1 MLTFECSAQNRKELV
16 TSLKELTGLNS
27 RYAGA
32 PSFAYVVGPY
42 TVARDGTL
50 SIEETEADR
59 AVLSSLLDAGM
70 ISGEF
75 PAMGQATADETA
87 PAIEKHLEGEISFP
101 IDGHTGASLR
111 NLVNMIYTR
120 APLLSKATDGFFE
133 VEKRLIDI
141 LEAEGTPESVEGFR
155 ALLASYGRHGGLYGF
170 KIAEDRIIFTGFGD
184 AEDSIRTKGYMELAA
199 RMNQMALTQ
208 KHIQAKEISV
218 ENEKYSFRVWLVRL
232 GVNGPEFRELRH
244 NLMER
249 LSGHT
254 AWLTAEQVERAKV
267 KNAQKRAGAAL
278 NTQAI

>member
-1 MLTFECSAQNRKELV
+1 MLKFECSAQNRKELV

-32 PSFAYVVGPY
+32 PSFVYVVGPY

-70 ISGEF
+70 ISGEL
-75 PAMGQATADETA
+75 PATAEETA
-87 PAIEKHLEGEISFP
+87 PAEEHLGSKISIP
-101 IDGHTGASLR
+101 INGHTGASLR
-111 NLVNMIYTR
+111 NLVNMIYSR
-120 APLLSKATDGFFE
+120 APLLSKATGGFFE

-141 LEAEGTPESVEGFR
+141 LDAEGTPESVEGFR

-254 AWLTAEQVERAKV
+254 AWLTAEQVERAKAQ
-267 KNAQKRAGAAL
+267 NAQKRAGAAL
-278 NTQAI
+278 NTQTI